1 MKIGIFGGSFNPP
14 HNMHKQIA
22 LDLVNKNYLD
32 KVIYVPTGDYYQKDD
47 LIPAP
52 IRYTMLKIMTKDYPN
67 LEVSDYEIKNKLVY
81 TYQTLDYFRQ
91 KYPKDQIYFICG
103 TDNLKEL
110 YTWKN
115 YKHILTNYKLLV
127 IKRNHDQV
135 EEILKYYQEYSNNI
149 IILNIIQSKI
159 SSTTIREKI
168 SNNYEP
174 TSKELDK
181 NVLNY
186 IKKKSLYKPH
196 HHK

>member
-22 LDLVNKNYLD
+22 LDLVNRNYLD

-52 IRYTMLKIMTKDYPN
+52 IRYNMLKIMTKDYPN

-149 IILNIIQSKI
+149 IILNLLQSRI

>member
-22 LDLVNKNYLD
+22 LDLINNKYLD
-32 KVIYVPTGDYYQKDD
+32 KVIYVPTGNYYQKDD

-52 IRYTMLKIMTKDYPN
+52 IRYNMLKIMTKDYPN

-149 IILNIIQSKI
+149 IILNLLQSRI

-186 IKKKSLYKPH
+186 IKKKSLYKPY

>member
-22 LDLVNKNYLD
+22 LDLINNKYLD

-135 EEILKYYQEYSNNI
+135 EEIIKYYQEYSNNI
-149 IILNIIQSKI
+149 IILN
-159 SSTTIREKI
+159 
-168 SNNYEP
+168 
-174 TSKELDK
+174 
-181 NVLNY
+181 
-186 IKKKSLYKPH
+186 
-196 HHK
+196 

>member
-22 LDLVNKNYLD
+22 LDLINNKYLD
-32 KVIYVPTGDYYQKDD
+32 KVIYVPTGDHYQKDD

-67 LEVSDYEIKNKLVY
+67 LEVS
-81 TYQTLDYFRQ
+81 TLDYFRK
-91 KYPKDQIYFICG
+91 KYSKDQIYFICG

-115 YKHILTNYKLLV
+115 YKYILTNYKLLV
-127 IKRNHDQV
+127 IKRNHDPV
-135 EEILKYYQEYSNNI
+135 EEILKHYQEYSNNI
-149 IILNIIQSKI
+149 IVLNILQSRI

-186 IKKKSLYKPH
+186 IKKKSLYKPYK
-196 HHK
+196 HK

>member
-22 LDLVNKNYLD
+22 LDLINNKYLD
-32 KVIYVPTGDYYQKDD
+32 KVIYVPTGNYYQKDD

-52 IRYTMLKIMTKDYPN
+52 IRYNMLKIMTKDYPN

-149 IILNIIQSKI
+149 IILNLLQSRI